1 MFSQSALR
9 LGKRFRY
16 NTKYPALVSYNKLPW
31 EILNHETPEFHR
43 HVAPHYEQIMTLA
56 ASTHVPHIVGAKH
69 LEMPPEHRLRLL
81 PGMFYMLDGDP
92 IPEGFTANRVLD
104 PTALQYYGR
113 LESLV
118 APVQAVRMLISD
130 DLRLICN
137 TVTFQGPLRLPVA
150 SYASL
155 ASLEAV
161 KNKANASFT
170 LFHFVRPNRPPS
182 ELQLEKYYIHAPR
195 AMSLAEFTSTSNTHW
210 EPKLQAPKR
219 SKRVTPLPAYRPPQ
233 SYLMGLA
240 ERLAVVPGSSFGRR
254 SLMWGH
260 WF

>member
-1 MFSQSALR
+1 MFTRSAPCLS
-9 LGKRFRY
+9 KRFRY

-31 EILNHETPEFHR
+31 EILNHETPEFHM
-43 HVAPHYEQIMTLA
+43 HVAPHYEQILTLA
-56 ASTHVPHIVGAKH
+56 AATFVPHLVSQKH
-69 LEMPPEHRLRLL
+69 LEVLPEHRLRLL
-81 PGMFYMLDGDP
+81 PGMLYMLDGDDT
-92 IPEGFTANRVLD
+92 PEGFTANHVVD

-113 LESLV
+113 LESLFGSV
-118 APVQAVRMLISD
+118 KAVRILISD

-137 TVTFQGPLRLPVA
+137 SVTLQGPLRLPVA
-150 SYASL
+150 PYASL

-161 KNKANASFT
+161 TRKPGNYFT

-182 ELQLEKYYIHAPR
+182 ELQLEKYYLHVPCAS
-195 AMSLAEFTSTSNTHW
+195 SLAEFASTSNTKW